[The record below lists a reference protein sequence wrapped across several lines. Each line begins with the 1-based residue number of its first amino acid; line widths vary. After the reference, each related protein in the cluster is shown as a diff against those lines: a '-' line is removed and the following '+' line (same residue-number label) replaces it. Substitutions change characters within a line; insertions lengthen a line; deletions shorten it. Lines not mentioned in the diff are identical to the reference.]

1 MSPLGTMLGVYQIER
16 GIQMNT
22 ILTTSVYYEF
32 CANAEDD
39 RHEDYCE
46 RVIPQADYN
55 AKRKALIGDLAW
67 DLGGQRPEC
76 DSCEDVY
83 NDRYSA

>member
-1 MSPLGTMLGVYQIER
+1 MTKLIS
-16 GIQMNT
+16 
-22 ILTTSVYYEF
+22 TSTLWES

-46 RVIPQADYN
+46 GVIAISAYN
-55 AKRKALIGDLAW
+55 AKRDYLISTLAW

-76 DSCEDVY
+76 DSCEQAYADSY
-83 NDRYSA
+83 TG